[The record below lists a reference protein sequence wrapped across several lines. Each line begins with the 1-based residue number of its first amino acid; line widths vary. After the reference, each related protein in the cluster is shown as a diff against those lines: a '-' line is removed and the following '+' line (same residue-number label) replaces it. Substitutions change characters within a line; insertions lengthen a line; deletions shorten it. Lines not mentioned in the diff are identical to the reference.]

1 MLSNRKIWAKTSS
14 QLGISLIKFLRNIGI
29 KISES
34 GSTAKNFHVPD
45 GICLD
50 DQNGI
55 WIASPTSSAVVR
67 FEEGG
72 NITDI
77 IETPKNAYACMLG
90 GSDGKTLFILT
101 ANSSA
106 PEICRKKAE
115 GEIFSIE
122 VNYPRA
128 GMP

>member
-1 MLSNRKIWAKTSS
+1 
-14 QLGISLIKFLRNIGI
+14 
-29 KISES
+29 
-34 GSTAKNFHVPD
+34 
-45 GICLD
+45 
-50 DQNGI
+50 
-55 WIASPTSSAVVR
+55 
-67 FEEGG
+67 
-72 NITDI
+72 
-77 IETPKNAYACMLG
+77 MLG